1 MYINTTVRHDSPV
14 FESLIP
20 NSIETGN
27 RINFQN
33 YMTAR
38 TELNGSQAWSQEYY
52 DYKYFV
58 PMFTV
63 NSHSKSVSLTNDKPN
78 SQAKANIQLTGTQA
92 LRYNYYASS
101 NSYRSNVTF
110 QQLKDAGDPSLSD
123 LGWTQ
128 KDWVFYDLLPEGY
141 AFDPN
146 VPITVTAL
154 GNNTSNRTY
163 FLSNDDVTIT
173 SYDVIEDYKGSGRTM
188 VKVNV
193 HTEFNPTPTYNG
205 EPYPV
210 SYTHLLR
217 CRKKKH
223 KPIFSPATSP
233 GRLSRKTIIP
243 TD

>member
-1 MYINTTVRHDSPV
+1 MCIRD
-14 FESLIP
+14 
-20 NSIETGN
+20 
-27 RINFQN
+27 R
-33 YMTAR
+33 
-38 TELNGSQAWSQEYY
+38 
-52 DYKYFV
+52 
-58 PMFTV
+58 
-63 NSHSKSVSLTNDKPN
+63 
-78 SQAKANIQLTGTQA
+78 
-92 LRYNYYASS
+92 RYNYYASS

-154 GNNTSNRTY
+154 GNNTSSRTY

-193 HTEFNPTPTYNG
+193 HTEFNPNPTYNG
-205 EPYPV
+205 EPYLSESLYFYVYVNLGAYFRYTDYQTANGKENDSAWQPQEGDFLGVGNQYSSNEYVRPDSGANAPSGVGKDEDGV
-210 SYTHLLR
+210 SYFADLNENGNTDEMNTQYACLLYTSR
-217 CRKKKH
+217 CV
-223 KPIFSPATSP
+223 
-233 GRLSRKTIIP
+233 
-243 TD
+243 